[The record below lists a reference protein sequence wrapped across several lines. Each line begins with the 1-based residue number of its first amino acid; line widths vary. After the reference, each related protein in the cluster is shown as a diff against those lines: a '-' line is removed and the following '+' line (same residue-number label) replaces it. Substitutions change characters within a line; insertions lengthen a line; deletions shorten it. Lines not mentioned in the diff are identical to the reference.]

1 MSKPTKYNYQSA
13 LSDGELM
20 IIGPF
25 HGFPVTLTYHPD
37 MLFSFKGDQDFPKR
51 DLMSLSH
58 VLHWY
63 ARYHPRLTAKQRQE
77 LRDYHP
83 LQMLAIDR
91 DGPVDLD
98 KWLASIGDLISEHYL
113 DNMGSKEPM
122 TEAKLALK
130 EERKAARLA
139 KRLQIQTER
148 KALAAEKR
156 AIRDMVREA
165 KKARKEVLRQRW
177 LELRK
182 KTKAYEAFL
191 QQFVGWN
198 AFRVQYSILSG
209 ESVKVRQEDIEL
221 NLNEDGSV
229 SLGEYKLQPMLRRVK
244 NIHLFHMLNQIKN
257 YLEMTDLGTIV
268 KGSPYNH
275 KTVDYKVVFPFDG
288 TYESAFKVLYTE
300 TEDGW
305 TCLADLYADSM

>member
-1 MSKPTKYNYQSA
+1 MSKPETYNYQSA

-37 MLFSFKGDQDFPKR
+37 MLFSFEGDKDFPKR

-77 LRDYHP
+77 LRYYHP
-83 LQMLAIDR
+83 LQMLTLDR

-98 KWLASIGDLISEHYL
+98 KWLVSIGDLLSENYL

-139 KRLQIQTER
+139 RREKIQMYNKALREER
-148 KALAAEKR
+148 KR
-156 AIRDMVREA
+156 VRDMAREA
-165 KKARKEVLRQRW
+165 KKARKEVLRQRY

-182 KTKAYEAFL
+182 KTRAYEAFL

-198 AFRVQYSILSG
+198 AFRVQYTILSG
-209 ESVKVRQEDIEL
+209 GSVIVRQEDIEL

>member
-1 MSKPTKYNYQSA
+1 MSKLTTYNYQSA
-13 LSDGELM
+13 LHNGELM

-37 MLFSFKGDQDFPKR
+37 MLFSFEGDKDFPKR
-51 DLMSLSH
+51 DLMSLPH

-63 ARYHPRLTAKQRQE
+63 ARYHPRLTSAQRQE
-77 LRDYHP
+77 LRDHHP
-83 LQMLAIDR
+83 LEMLSLDR

-98 KWLASIGDLISEHYL
+98 KWLVSIGDLLSEHYL

-122 TEAKLALK
+122 TELKMALK
-130 EERKAARLA
+130 EERKAARQA
-139 KRLQIQTER
+139 KRLKIQTER

-156 AIRDMVREA
+156 AIRDMAREA
-165 KKARKEVLRQRW
+165 KKARREVLRQQY

-182 KTKAYEAFL
+182 KTRAYEAFL

-244 NIHLFHMLNQIKN
+244 NIHLFHMLNQIKE
-257 YLEMTDLGTIV
+257 YLKKTDFSDV
-268 KGSPYNH
+268 A
-275 KTVDYKVVFPFDG
+275 KTKKYKVVLPFDG
-288 TYESAFKVLYTE
+288 TYESAFQILYTE